1 MIQIII
7 IDSFII
13 IYFKGELA
21 ATSSGTSVN
30 LEEKFKQLEGNS
42 KVNDELELLKRQLPG
57 SQKAIPQLPMPTSE
71 LDMEYERLK
80 KELGRS

>member
-1 MIQIII
+1 M
-7 IDSFII
+7 
-13 IYFKGELA
+13 A

-30 LEEKFKQLEGNS
+30 LEEKFKALEGNS

-57 SQKAIPQLPMPTSE
+57 STKAIPQLPTASSVE
-71 LDMEYERLK
+71 LDKEYERLK